1 MDRLRVPDPDANEN
15 GAVVLFGGDG
25 DNFEVQPNGVVIT
38 RRPLDREMLSHYSFV
53 LYARDNAFERR
64 QTSSS
69 TVHVQVMDLN
79 DWAPVFIYPQREGMN
94 FTVSYRVSAAS
105 FLIFPFSGGIPSFLL
120 SRCRSWTLRLQ
131 HFLSNGTRVPSHDH
145 P

>member
-1 MDRLRVPDPDANEN
+1 MRLVCGQSLSTSLWLGEYLQSPSRILASPVLSRSPGTIVDRLRVPDPDANEN

-53 LYARDNAFERR
+53 LYARDNAYERR

-69 TVHVQVMDLN
+69 TVHVQVLDLN

-94 FTVSYRVSAAS
+94 FTVSYRVSY
-105 FLIFPFSGGIPSFLL
+105 I
-120 SRCRSWTLRLQ
+120 
-131 HFLSNGTRVPSHDH
+131 
-145 P
+145 